1 MKRFKKILLV
11 HDRAARGRKA
21 LGRAVDLASRN
32 AARLTL
38 TEVIEPPGGPKR
50 TVTTAG
56 GEVDL
61 MDMIVGDRAAAL
73 AAHAAAMDA
82 GGAQLDSRVLLGTP
96 YLAIIQ
102 EVMRHEH
109 DLVMITAEG
118 QGGLHDH
125 LFGSTSRHLLR
136 KCPSPVWVVRPSR
149 RRQGI
154 RVLAAVNPAE
164 EHPSGPELDRRI
176 LTMASSLATM
186 YHGELDVV
194 HAWRSVPRS
203 SRVTSRSLARWN
215 AELMAG
221 AEERL
226 RDLVND
232 VELAGLAPRLHL
244 PGGPP
249 GLKIAEVAAERRC
262 DVVVMGT
269 LSRSGL
275 TGLLIGNTCETV
287 LQRLDA
293 SVLAIKPEGFVSP
306 LANDAGT
313 A

>member
-1 MKRFKKILLV
+1 MKRFKKILLI

-38 TEVIEPPGGPKR
+38 AEVIEPPGGKPR
-50 TVTTAG
+50 TQTTSA

-61 MDMIVGDRAAAL
+61 MDVIISDRATAL
-73 AAHAAAMDA
+73 AAHVAAMDA
-82 GGAQLDSRVLLGTP
+82 GDARLESRVLVGTP

-102 EVMRHEH
+102 EVLRGGH
-109 DLVMITAEG
+109 DLAMITAEG
-118 QGGLHDH
+118 QGGLRDH

-136 KCPSPVWVVRPSR
+136 KCPCPVWVVRPSR
-149 RRQGI
+149 RRQGL

-164 EHPSGPELDRRI
+164 EHPSGHELDRRI
-176 LTMASSLATM
+176 LAMASSLAAM
-186 YHGELDVV
+186 YHGDLDVV
-194 HAWRSVPRS
+194 HAWHAVPRS

-226 RDLVND
+226 RSLLND
-232 VELAGLAPRLHL
+232 VDLADPPPRLHL

-249 GLKIAEVAAERRC
+249 GLKIAEVAAARRC

-287 LQRLDA
+287 LQHLDA
-293 SVLAIKPEGFVSP
+293 SVLAVKPEGFVSP
-306 LANDAGT
+306 LADDAGT
-313 A
+313 T

>member
-38 TEVIEPPGGPKR
+38 AEVIELPGGKPR
-50 TVTTAG
+50 TQTTPT

-61 MDMIVGDRAAAL
+61 MDVIVRDRAAAL
-73 AAHAAAMDA
+73 AALAAAMDA
-82 GGAQLDSRVLLGTP
+82 GDAQLESRVLTGTP

-102 EVMRHEH
+102 EVFRGDH

-118 QGGLHDH
+118 HGGLRDH

-164 EHPSGPELDRRI
+164 EHPSGHELDRRI
-176 LTMASSLATM
+176 LTMASSLAAM
-186 YHGELDVV
+186 YHGDLDVV
-194 HAWRSVPRS
+194 HAWHAVPRS

-215 AELMAG
+215 AEIMAG

-226 RDLVND
+226 RNLLKDVDLV
-232 VELAGLAPRLHL
+232 GPPPRLHL

-287 LQRLDA
+287 LQHLDA

-306 LANDAGT
+306 LADDAGM